1 MKADPGLKVTQS
13 RMRNAEGTLKK
24 EKKEKRGSGGGG
36 GNKIDP
42 TGAPPFFAPR
52 CEMLLTGNRLINL
65 EDWIPT
71 ILSSKPDRI

>member
-24 EKKEKRGSGGGG
+24 EKKEKRGSGG